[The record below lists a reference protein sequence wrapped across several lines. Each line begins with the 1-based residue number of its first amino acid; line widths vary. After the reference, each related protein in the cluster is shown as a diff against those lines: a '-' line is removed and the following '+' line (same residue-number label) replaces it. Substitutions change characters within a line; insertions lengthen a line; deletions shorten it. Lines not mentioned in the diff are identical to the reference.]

1 LTTLYSIIIPAYNE
15 ADELPAT
22 LSSVRAAMSGTPRA
36 GELIVV
42 DNNSTD
48 ATAEVAMAHG
58 ADQVVFEAV
67 NQIARARNAG
77 AAVARGKYLVFI
89 DADTRVEAPLLRETL
104 TKLEAGKHVGG
115 GSIVQFEGEISG
127 VGRFG
132 IGLWERISRI
142 TQTAAGS
149 YLFCLK
155 SAFDAVGVFDQRL
168 YAGEEVR
175 LTNQLKRW
183 AKPQGLRFEILT
195 LYPVQTSARKLNWYS
210 GPQILGWVFF
220 MMFFPIA
227 VRWKKLCG
235 FWYKRPPSPSD

>member
-1 LTTLYSIIIPAYNE
+1 
-15 ADELPAT
+15 
-22 LSSVRAAMSGTPRA
+22 MSGVPEV

-48 ATAEVAMAHG
+48 ATAQVADAHG
-58 ADQVVFEAV
+58 ADRVVFEAV

-77 AAVARGKYLVFI
+77 AAVACGKYLVFI
-89 DADTRVEAPLLRETL
+89 DADTRVAAPLLKETL
-104 TKLEAGKHVGG
+104 AVLESGKHVGG
-115 GSIVQFEGEISG
+115 GSIVQFEGAISRI
-127 VGRFG
+127 GRFG
-132 IGLWERISRI
+132 IGLWERISRLS
-142 TQTAAGS
+142 QTAAGS

-155 SAFDAVGVFDQRL
+155 DAFDAVGGFDERF

-183 AKPQGLRFEILT
+183 AKPRGLRFEILT
-195 LYPVQTSARKLNWYS
+195 SYPVQTSARKLNWYS

-220 MMFFPIA
+220 MMFFPVA

-235 FWYKRPPSPSD
+235 FWYERPQ